1 MAEKMTEEEMQKVAR
16 QRVEAKKGF
25 FIHLLMYVV
34 INAFLVFIWWMTTGG
49 NDYPW
54 FLWVIGGWGIGV
66 IANAIAVFVGP
77 KHGSEWEAREMDK
90 EMENLKKRNQ

>member
-49 NDYPW
+49 NGYPW
-54 FLWVIGGWGIGV
+54 FLWVIGGWCIGV

>member
-1 MAEKMTEEEMQKVAR
+1 MTPQLTEEEMQKIAR

-49 NDYPW
+49 DGYPW
-54 FLWVIGGWGIGV
+54 FLWVLGGWGIGV

-77 KHGSEWEAREMDK
+77 KHGSEWESREMEK
-90 EMENLKKRNQ
+90 EMERMRKHNQ